1 MSHEEIARRL
11 REQGM
16 VEAPPDLR
24 DEVMRAVR
32 AELHASA
39 PRRGGFR
46 LSLPAWRPV
55 AVWVGVAACLLAAGV
70 GVTRLGGG
78 SGSSASAGSAA
89 APLAQSGGGNAD
101 KQAAVPEAQTLEFQ
115 SMKQARL
122 VLGAT
127 VFQGLTRSPAGM
139 YFAPVTASQLSA
151 IRARYSGVAG
161 HAGTSASNSI
171 PGPARVRVLLRV
183 RAP

>member
-16 VEAPPDLR
+16 AEAPPDLR

-32 AELHASA
+32 AEPHASA
-39 PRRGGFR
+39 SRRRLPRP
-46 LSLPAWRPV
+46 SLPAWRPV

-78 SGSSASAGSAA
+78 SGGSASADSSAA
-89 APLAQSGGGNAD
+89 SPLAEGAGGVTKHAANA
-101 KQAAVPEAQTLEFQ
+101 PAQTLEFQ
-115 SMKQARL
+115 SMKQVRA
-122 VLGAT
+122 VLGIAA
-127 VFQGLTRSPAGM
+127 FRGLTRSPAGT
-139 YFAPVTASQLSA
+139 YSVPVTEGQLNA
-151 IRARYSGVAG
+151 IRDRYSAAAGATGSATAGVSPG
-161 HAGTSASNSI
+161 SARI
-171 PGPARVRVLLRV
+171 RVLLRV